1 MPGITSGTFGGTF
14 HVPNRSC
21 LTLAGAGTST
31 STITWNTGQ
40 NSTLSLNF
48 TTTIVGAVYT
58 SVLTGTV
65 TGGLFAGDSVVSN
78 QTGPATDVL
87 LCTLGLGTVSGIHTV
102 GVITF
107 V

>member
-58 SVLTGTV
+58 SVLTG
-65 TGGLFAGDSVVSN
+65 
-78 QTGPATDVL
+78 PATDVL